1 MPFFIAVGVIT
12 LAMSPLLV
20 PMARFA
26 LTNDL
31 NSHTILI
38 PLVSAYLVWQAK
50 EILPGPSRPLRGLA
64 VIPATLALAALAYRF
79 TALPS
84 AIEDQMALVGFAYVA
99 LVWAASFT
107 FLGRETLRATL
118 FPVAFL
124 AAMIPLPTAVVSV
137 TETILQHGSAECAY
151 WMFRVTG
158 TTLFRD
164 ELVFHLPGISLEV
177 APECSG
183 IRSSLVLFITS
194 LVGGYL
200 FLKSPWRRAIL
211 TVAVIPLAFLRNG
224 FRVFVLGSLCVNV
237 GPHMIDSVIHHRGG
251 PIFFALSLI
260 PFLGLVWFLVR
271 RERKASP
278 AKP

>member
-31 NSHTILI
+31 NSHIILI

-50 EILPGPSRPLRGLA
+50 ENLPGPSRPLRGLA

-79 TALPS
+79 TAGPS
-84 AIEDQMALVGFAYVA
+84 AIEDRMALVGFAYVA
-99 LVWAASFT
+99 LLWAASLT
-107 FLGRETLRATL
+107 FLGRDTLRALL
-118 FPVAFL
+118 FPIAFL

-151 WMFRVTG
+151 WMFRATG

-164 ELVFHLPGISLEV
+164 ELVFHLPGISLQV

-200 FLKSPWRRAIL
+200 FLKSPWRRALL
-211 TVAVIPLAFLRNG
+211 TAAVIPLAFLRNG
-224 FRVFVLGSLCVNV
+224 FRVFVLGSLCVNM

-271 RERKASP
+271 RERKATP